1 MFRRYL
7 PLILIVLL
15 PSVAF
20 SQSKDEKIFERQ
32 SIKKIRKTIAS
43 LSEKGYVPMEV
54 AVASNGRKASFSAR
68 LVRPKKPFPW
78 VAEFEISDDKF
89 EERFQSNR
97 AKQLRLVAH
106 EEYELKKT
114 KHHACIWHFDAD
126 LAVLSPEETKATA
139 KRPKPQPLDTIWQP
153 ESKVPSVGTQ
163 GGDFEQF
170 ENRTVEYMRANQIP
184 ALSVALVVRGK
195 PVYEAAFGYGDLE
208 RKIKAKPGVAFGT
221 GWFSRLITVI
231 AVLQLAEKGKLN
243 LDQPAFPLVGIEPW
257 RESTEDQRLNKITIR
272 QLLQETGGHD
282 PELTT
287 EPGFNPRFITK
298 KMGLK
303 STVNSQQLIQ
313 YMMSQPLSY
322 EPGTKRVSSAYSALV
337 LAKVIEKVSGVS
349 YEDYIL
355 ANIKKPLKLK
365 TLVMQETAPD
375 ARPDNCLCHYQRGGG
390 FYSKLAG
397 ENLGSW
403 VQLTEGGIDFRLV
416 HASHGWTASP
426 MDLLTIGRALQA
438 DPSPLLSRHSKK
450 ILVAMPEHVRN
461 NPESDKRKVWLTM
474 GGLRVQKSK
483 KGMDFWMTSRGTC
496 STASVVC
503 FASENSR
510 CFTMNCSATIGG
522 RDPDEAYRPIINQGL
537 SAAIK
542 MFK

>member
-54 AVASNGRKASFSAR
+54 AVASNGRKATFSAR

-139 KRPKPQPLDTIWQP
+139 KRPKPQPLDIIWQP

-170 ENRTVEYMRANQIP
+170 ENRTVEYMRTNQIP

-221 GWFSRLITVI
+221 GWFSRLITVKSQLGNCFKRP
-231 AVLQLAEKGKLN
+231 AV
-243 LDQPAFPLVGIEPW
+243 
-257 RESTEDQRLNKITIR
+257 
-272 QLLQETGGHD
+272 
-282 PELTT
+282 TT
-287 EPGFNPRFITK
+287 
-298 KMGLK
+298 
-303 STVNSQQLIQ
+303 
-313 YMMSQPLSY
+313 
-322 EPGTKRVSSAYSALV
+322 
-337 LAKVIEKVSGVS
+337 
-349 YEDYIL
+349 
-355 ANIKKPLKLK
+355 
-365 TLVMQETAPD
+365 
-375 ARPDNCLCHYQRGGG
+375 
-390 FYSKLAG
+390 
-397 ENLGSW
+397 
-403 VQLTEGGIDFRLV
+403 
-416 HASHGWTASP
+416 
-426 MDLLTIGRALQA
+426 
-438 DPSPLLSRHSKK
+438 
-450 ILVAMPEHVRN
+450 RN
-461 NPESDKRKVWLTM
+461 
-474 GGLRVQKSK
+474 
-483 KGMDFWMTSRGTC
+483 
-496 STASVVC
+496 
-503 FASENSR
+503 
-510 CFTMNCSATIGG
+510 
-522 RDPDEAYRPIINQGL
+522 
-537 SAAIK
+537 
-542 MFK
+542 